1 MAVSNESNELND
13 ARIKAGLSIKALA
26 EFLNAPYSTIQDSC
40 SGKHKMPRW
49 VEKLVVEKLQK
60 HFKT

>member
-1 MAVSNESNELND
+1 MENELNN

-49 VEKLVVEKLQK
+49 VERLVVEKLKK
-60 HFKT
+60 HFKI